1 MPLSPP
7 QRRIL
12 EDWMRSKAIVR
23 CPACGGASRWRFGE
37 AVYLGALLEEGEAN
51 LTEDRGVVKVC
62 CGNCGYALIFDAEI
76 VGIRGLW
83 DESRRL

>member
-12 EDWMRSKAIVR
+12 EDWMRSKAIVQ
-23 CPACGGASRWRFGE
+23 CPACGGARWRFAE
-37 AVYLGALLEEGEAN
+37 AVYLGALLEEGDAN
-51 LTEDRGVVKVC
+51 LTEDRGVVKVW
-62 CGNCGYALIFDAEI
+62 CGNCAYALIFDAET

>member
-1 MPLSPP
+1 MPLNAP
-7 QRRIL
+7 QRRTL
-12 EDWMRSKAIVR
+12 EEWMRSKAIVQ
-23 CPACGGASRWRFGE
+23 CPACEATRWRFAE

-62 CGNCGYALIFDAEI
+62 CASCGHVLLFDAEA

>member
-12 EDWMRSKAIVR
+12 EEWMRSMAIVQ
-23 CPACGGASRWRFGE
+23 CPACGAARWRFAE
-37 AVYLGALLEEGEAN
+37 AVYLGTLLEEGEAN
-51 LTEDRGVVKVC
+51 LTEDEGVVKVC
-62 CGNCGYALIFDAEI
+62 CGTCGHVLLFDAEA

>member
-1 MPLSPP
+1 MPLNPP
-7 QRRIL
+7 QRRAL
-12 EDWMRSKAIVR
+12 EEWMRSKAIVQ
-23 CPACGGASRWRFGE
+23 CPACGHDRWRF
-37 AVYLGALLEEGEAN
+37 AQATYLRALLEEGDRN

-62 CGNCGYALIFDAEI
+62 CGSCGYVLLLDAEA

>member
-1 MPLSPP
+1 MPLNAP
-7 QRRIL
+7 QRRTL

-23 CPACGGASRWRFGE
+23 CPACGAAAGWRFAE
-37 AVYLGALLEEGEAN
+37 AVYLGTLLEEGDPD
-51 LTEDRGVVKVC
+51 LTEDEGVVKVC
-62 CGNCGYALIFDAEI
+62 CGNRGHLLLFDAET

>member
-12 EDWMRSKAIVR
+12 EEWMRSKAIVQ
-23 CPACGGASRWRFGE
+23 CPACGAASCRFAE

-51 LTEDRGVVKVC
+51 LTEDRGVVKVW
-62 CGNCGYALIFDAEI
+62 CGNCAYALIFDAET